1 MINYI
6 LYNIME
12 NKRIIFASGDYPF
25 FGGAATNVYALVKY
39 FKLNNYNVIGLIL
52 NTSDLKKEIY
62 DPENI
67 GCMYHIQNFN
77 NKSKIKE
84 DIINM
89 LNGIPDNIYIKKTV
103 IGLNLQTIFQESKYY
118 YILSSVIDSD
128 KLEMIKKNDVLTNI
142 TELIPDVIKKI
153 TLTEKIIVNSHLSKN
168 ILLNYYNKANVDI
181 VYTSF
186 LINYNK
192 YYKFLNLKNKENNN
206 WNNRLYDIGFI
217 VSCCNRKVKNIKLF
231 KKIVNNKMF
240 HNDLKIIIGKNS
252 SNYSD
257 INNTICFDLLKH
269 DEIIEKLKNIKLII
283 ITSIYESLSNIM
295 IESIS
300 CGCNILISNTVGGK
314 EFINNDC
321 VANNRKEFINKAN
334 ILKKTK
340 INCIK
345 DNFNYTIDD
354 LVKGLYL

>member
-1 MINYI
+1 M
-6 LYNIME
+6 
-12 NKRIIFASGDYPF
+12 KRLIFASGDYPF

-39 FKLNNYNVIGLIL
+39 FKLHNYNVIGLIL
-52 NTSDLKKEIY
+52 NTLDLNKEIY

-89 LNGIPDNIYIKKTV
+89 LNGPPDNIYIKKTV
-103 IGLNLQTIFQESKYY
+103 IGLNLQTIFQESKFY

-128 KLEMIKKNDVLTNI
+128 ILEKNENNDVLTNI
-142 TELIPDVIKKI
+142 NELIPDVIKKI
-153 TLTEKIIVNSHLSKN
+153 TLTEKIIVNSQLSKN
-168 ILLNYYNKANVDI
+168 ILLSYYNKANVDI

-192 YYKFLNLKNKENNN
+192 HYRFLNLQNKQNND

-231 KKIVNNKMF
+231 KKIVNNEIF
-240 HNDLKIIIGKNS
+240 DNDLKIIIGKNS

-257 INNTICFDLLKH
+257 INNSICFDLLKH
-269 DEIIEKLKNIKLII
+269 DEILEKLKNIKLII
-283 ITSIYESLSNIM
+283 ITSIYESLSNLM

-314 EFINNDC
+314 EFINDDC
-321 VANNRKEFINKAN
+321 IANNREEFIHKAN
-334 ILKKTK
+334 ILKKNK

-345 DNFNYTIDD
+345 HNFNYTIND
-354 LVKGLYL
+354 LVKGLYLQ